1 MKLPN
6 LTPSSSDIITEGAS
20 EVSSSGIKTITV
32 FVDETDKISPYN
44 DTYKNEDEVIHAIEK
59 VVRTSY
65 EYRQYVAICKTE
77 FDLTK
82 CKFIPQADIVD
93 TNVGL
98 ELHHYPFT
106 LFDIV
111 QGVLRH
117 EYGILSDREP
127 VYKRPVNLFK
137 VAEKV
142 MKLHYQG
149 VIGLIPL
156 SLTAHEL
163 AHNGDIFIPLT
174 DEYVFGNWK
183 SLFDNQEEY
192 GIELAETV
200 NFNVRQAIDMTN
212 KMIEEGTEVDLSVLE
227 PIKTK
232 VVHETFSDKPNYIV
246 TDEIGLA

>member
-1 MKLPN
+1 M
-6 LTPSSSDIITEGAS
+6 
-20 EVSSSGIKTITV
+20 
-32 FVDETDKISPYN
+32 
-44 DTYKNEDEVIHAIEK
+44 
-59 VVRTSY
+59 
-65 EYRQYVAICKTE
+65 
-77 FDLTK
+77 
-82 CKFIPQADIVD
+82 
-93 TNVGL
+93 
-98 ELHHYPFT
+98 HHYPFT

-127 VYKRPVNLFK
+127 VYKRPVNLLK
-137 VAEKV
+137 VNEKV

-192 GIELAETV
+192 GIELAFADSKDSIRV
-200 NFNVRQAIDMTN
+200 
-212 KMIEEGTEVDLSVLE
+212 K
-227 PIKTK
+227 K
-232 VVHETFSDKPNYIV
+232 
-246 TDEIGLA
+246 

>member
-1 MKLPN
+1 M
-6 LTPSSSDIITEGAS
+6 
-20 EVSSSGIKTITV
+20 
-32 FVDETDKISPYN
+32 
-44 DTYKNEDEVIHAIEK
+44 
-59 VVRTSY
+59 
-65 EYRQYVAICKTE
+65 
-77 FDLTK
+77 
-82 CKFIPQADIVD
+82 
-93 TNVGL
+93 